1 MKIDLELDTIR
12 ELEHAL
18 DIRIEELRNRMYKF
32 DTDPHSL
39 LCLGYSKLETF
50 NWLCKLV
57 DERRKLRN
65 ELGYVYEV
73 SNPVRVKLAK
83 LMDKRIKFCD
93 YDKSITALIDDLY
106 EKAVKASDDVVKCI
120 KK

>member
-1 MKIDLELDTIR
+1 MKIDLEYDTIMV
-12 ELEHAL
+12 LSTAL
-18 DIRIEELRNRMYKF
+18 DIRIEEIRKRMYKF
-32 DTDPHSL
+32 DTDPHSV
-39 LCLGYSKLETF
+39 LCLGYNRLDTF
-50 NWLCKLV
+50 NQLCKLV

-65 ELGYVYEV
+65 QLGYVYEV

-106 EKAVKASDDVVKCI
+106 EKAVKASDDVVKNI